1 MGITS
6 TNFTSLGYE
15 AEVTAGTTP
24 ATPAFDQLPT
34 TGGSPQSNLTTAV
47 SEVIRSDRM
56 TDDLVL
62 VDNEV
67 SGSINYE
74 LSFDPF
80 KPILES
86 LLRKTVV
93 TVTFSGQMVSVNTS
107 SHFTT
112 TDDFTSGTNLAI
124 GQLVY
129 IDSFVTNPT
138 INGTYRVTSLASG
151 VLGVYPAPPFD
162 ETVASGALIDS
173 EVFVNGAEDMDTYTF
188 CKRIEGITNTAY
200 FYYRGC
206 AISGINMNFETGS
219 ILSGSFDI
227 FGRTEEATESEI
239 ASSTYPDSPAYTLMN
254 AVSSVAEITLE
265 GLATTAAFSTMN
277 LNITNNT
284 TAAKAIGTLGAVDV
298 ADFGFETTA
307 DIDMYFEDLI
317 AYNKFIDSESFSVT
331 FVVEDGDGNR
341 IQVYMPKCK
350 FETLEVP
357 VDGKDNFLMLG
368 GSFRALRDATL
379 GYMIQMSFYTAP

>member
-56 TDDLVL
+56 VDDLIL

-74 LSFDPF
+74 LSYDPY

-86 LLRKTVV
+86 LLRKTGV
-93 TVTFSGQMVSVNTS
+93 TVSFSGQIVSVNAS

-112 TDDFTSGTNLAI
+112 TDDFTSATNLEI

-129 IDSFVTNPT
+129 IGDFVDTT
-138 INGTYRVTSLASG
+138 IDGTYRVTSLASG
-151 VLGVYPAPPFD
+151 VLGVSPAPAAD
-162 ETVASGALIDS
+162 ETLGAGTIDS
-173 EVFVNGAEDMDTYTF
+173 EVFINGAEAMDTYTF
-188 CKRIEGITNTAY
+188 CKKIEGITNTAY

-206 AISGINMNFETGS
+206 AISGISMNFETGS
-219 ILSGSFDI
+219 ILSGSFDV

-239 ASSTYPDSPAYTLMN
+239 ASSTYPDYPAYTLMN
-254 AVSSVAEITLE
+254 AVNSVAEIIVE
-265 GLATTAAFSTMN
+265 GLAATTSFSTMN
-277 LNITNNT
+277 LAITNNT

-298 ADFGFETTA
+298 ADFGFEVTA

-331 FVVEDGDGNR
+331 FVLEDGDGNR
-341 IQVYMPKCK
+341 LQVYMPKCK

-368 GSFRALRDATL
+368 GSLRALRDATL
-379 GYMIQMSFYTAP
+379 EYMIQFSFYTAP